1 MAMKVALR
9 ILLCLVLMMGLG
21 AEMALAAKKKK
32 AKRPAAP
39 DDTMTVVVMRSAFK
53 KCEPNCPMWIFAD
66 GRITSGTP
74 SRFRKVLKQMGDR
87 HLPVLLRS
95 PGGDVNA
102 AMEIGRLIMARKL
115 DTIVADAQF
124 AACGPRDKSCEF
136 GKAKAPVYP
145 GYSDISRSYCNSAC
159 TLILAGAKRV
169 SAPNASIGLHQIQ
182 TTWYRDRQRI
192 LETYRVVRGKK
203 KVVSRKV
210 VSSKRTTWTSTK
222 LPKGFRG
229 KLVTYFKA
237 TGISQQ
243 ILDYM
248 DKAPPDRLYFANPT
262 ELVALRLVND
272 TGKVSAYVGDDICG
286 KSPPAGNCGAAAA
299 R

>member
-1 MAMKVALR
+1 MTFVLR
-9 ILLCLVLMMGLG
+9 ILLCLVLVMGLG
-21 AEMALAAKKKK
+21 ADLGLAAKKKK
-32 AKRPAAP
+32 AKRSAAP
-39 DDTMTVVVMRSAFK
+39 DDAMTVVIMRSAFK

-74 SRFRKVLKQMGDR
+74 GRFRKVLKQVGDR
-87 HLPVLLRS
+87 KLPVLLRS

-102 AMEIGRLIMARKL
+102 AMDIGRLIMAKKL
-115 DTIVADAQF
+115 DTVVADARF
-124 AACGPRDKSCEF
+124 AKCGPREKSCEF
-136 GKAKAPVYP
+136 AKIKAPVYP
-145 GYSDISRSYCNSAC
+145 GYSDMSRSYCNSAC
-159 TLILAGAKRV
+159 TLILAAGAKRI
-169 SAPNASIGLHQIQ
+169 SAPNASVGLHQIQ

-192 LETYRVVRGKK
+192 LETYRVVKGKK

-222 LPKGFRG
+222 LPKGFRN

-237 TGISQQ
+237 AGINQQ

-248 DKAPPDRLYFANPT
+248 DKAPPGRLYFANPA

-272 TGKVSAYVGDDICG
+272 TSKVSNYVGDDICG
-286 KSPPAGNCGAAAA
+286 RSPPAGNCGPASAQ
-299 R
+299 